1 MKEGNGAV
9 EAAPA
14 YTMSNRDEFIS
25 SRDYARLCE
34 LVYAEA
40 GIRLGTEKKIMLE
53 ARIRRRLKALELHS
67 YGQYC
72 DYLFGRQGR
81 KEEIVH
87 FIDVVTTNK
96 TDFFREPR
104 HFDFL
109 VDRAL
114 PEVSR
119 NESGRPF
126 LIWSAGCSTG
136 EEPYTMAIVL
146 SEYAQSHPGFRFRI
160 LASDISTVVLG
171 KAELGV
177 YTSDVVAP
185 VAAQLRRK
193 YFMRSRQPGSE
204 RVRVVPELRRSIEF
218 RRLNF
223 MDADY
228 GIAEKADAIFCRNVI
243 IYFDRPTQE
252 RILLKLA
259 NCLMPGG
266 YMFVGHSETLHDM
279 NLPLEPVAPALYRRI
294 DAAA

>member
-1 MKEGNGAV
+1 
-9 EAAPA
+9 
-14 YTMSNRDEFIS
+14 
-25 SRDYARLCE
+25 
-34 LVYAEA
+34 
-40 GIRLGTEKKIMLE
+40 
-53 ARIRRRLKALELHS
+53 LKALELHS